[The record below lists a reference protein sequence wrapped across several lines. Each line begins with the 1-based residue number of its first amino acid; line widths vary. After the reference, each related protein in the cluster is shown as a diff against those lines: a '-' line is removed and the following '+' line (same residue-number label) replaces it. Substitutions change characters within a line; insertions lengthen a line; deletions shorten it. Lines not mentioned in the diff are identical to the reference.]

1 MFYKCCA
8 LLYPVFVAAL
18 VPSHSTL
25 CTLLFG
31 TVYTLGGRLP
41 NRYNK
46 CLVINRILK
55 RSFVYCSLSLFLLLH
70 LCSQLEALSHVDDSC
85 WPVNVHVFFAV
96 LSFCG
101 RIIHI

>member
-1 MFYKCCA
+1 MIFYKCCA

-31 TVYTLGGRLP
+31 TVYTLGGRLR

-46 CLVINRILK
+46 CLVINKILK
-55 RSFVYCSLSLFLLLH
+55 RSFVVTYCSLISF
-70 LCSQLEALSHVDDSC
+70 CYC
-85 WPVNVHVFFAV
+85 CIYI
-96 LSFCG
+96 LSF
-101 RIIHI
+101 